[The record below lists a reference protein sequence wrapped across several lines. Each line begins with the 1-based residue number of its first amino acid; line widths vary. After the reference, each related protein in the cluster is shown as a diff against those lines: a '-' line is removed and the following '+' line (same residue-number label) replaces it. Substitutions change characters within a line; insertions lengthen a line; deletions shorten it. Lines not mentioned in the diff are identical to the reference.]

1 MLFFVE
7 ELNGGIVDCRWI
19 FVVRCDAASQFQPGG
34 CHEGKI
40 VRDMLEAVSGTQFRG
55 GARKQAA
62 ILELQSYEYT
72 LQEAVASLW
81 YAMVQMAHL
90 RMIYPQQDL
99 PSCCWK
105 MPSWLA
111 SRWGSG
117 GRDENPQYFL
127 GETLR
132 NMMRE
137 TYVCCWAPLLFAGLM
152 PGFMGISFFELK
164 HVTVSWLVYQWSVM
178 SGGRNKRVFPTYC
191 GWKKSCSS
199 W

>member
-99 PSCCWK
+99 PELLLEDAKLAGVEVGERGAWWK
-105 MPSWLA
+105 PPIF
-111 SRWGSG
+111 SG
-117 GRDENPQYFL
+117 RNTQKYDEGDICLLL
-127 GETLR
+127 GAFA
-132 NMMRE
+132 
-137 TYVCCWAPLLFAGLM
+137 VCRIDAW
-152 PGFMGISFFELK
+152 FMGISFFELK

-199 W
+199 

>member
-1 MLFFVE
+1 
-7 ELNGGIVDCRWI
+7 
-19 FVVRCDAASQFQPGG
+19 
-34 CHEGKI
+34 
-40 VRDMLEAVSGTQFRG
+40 MLEAVSGTQFRG
-55 GARKQAA
+55 GAKKQAA

-99 PSCCWK
+99 PELLLEDAK
-105 MPSWLA
+105 LA
-111 SRWGSG
+111 GVEVGER

-137 TYVCCWAPLLFAGLM
+137 TYVCCWVPLLFAGLM
-152 PGFMGISFFELK
+152 PGLCI
-164 HVTVSWLVYQWSVM
+164 
-178 SGGRNKRVFPTYC
+178 
-191 GWKKSCSS
+191 
-199 W
+199 